1 MKLNELLT
9 EDQDLQEGPLL
20 NKIGAGIGKAAGGAA
35 KAVGAVAGGIAGLG
49 AAAKKGFQAG
59 KTTVAGGGD
68 EPAAA
73 TATAAT
79 GTAAPAAAASTNTA
93 APTAATTPAAS
104 TASKP
109 AKSNTSFGRLAQAA
123 AGQDPDAT
131 EPAAEPAAGTTPPAA
146 GTTPPAAEPAATEK
160 PAPAAEPAAGTTPPA
175 ATEKPAPAANDT
187 AYAQAQKSI
196 SGLAPEQQKEL
207 LAALVADP
215 KVKAALDAAAK
226 KSVEK
231 PSAAAPA
238 GPNWDE
244 ETGAPLSAKAK
255 AEYQTFS
262 PEQKAEIEKNIKNKS
277 NPSAKQ
283 TVAPT
288 QAEIDADRARLGVG
302 GSESVSR
309 TGRVIAESEIS
320 HTEKLAAMNRGFQ
333 KGLSNPFASPSA
345 NDTVDSPAAVDTDI
359 KDPSGTISVELITR
373 VNDLSSAQRG
383 QLFKFLKARKQ

>member
-59 KTTVAGGGD
+59 KTTVAGAGD
-68 EPAAA
+68 EPDASTTPAAP
-73 TATAAT
+73 
-79 GTAAPAAAASTNTA
+79 GTAAAPTNTA
-93 APTAATTPAAS
+93 APAAATTPAAS
-104 TASKP
+104 TTSKP

-123 AGQDPDAT
+123 AGQDPDAK
-131 EPAAEPAAGTTPPAA
+131 EPPAAEKPAAAEPAAAEKPAAAEPAAAEPAAGTTPPAA
-146 GTTPPAAEPAATEK
+146 EKPVPTAGTTPPTA
-160 PAPAAEPAAGTTPPA
+160 PA

-226 KSVEK
+226 KVGT
-231 PSAAAPA
+231 PPATPATATPAPATPAAAPTTPTTA
-238 GPNWDE
+238 TTSAEPAATPKKGSRKKP
-244 ETGAPLSAKAK
+244 AALS
-255 AEYQTFS
+255 
-262 PEQKAEIEKNIKNKS
+262 
-277 NPSAKQ
+277 
-283 TVAPT
+283 
-288 QAEIDADRARLGVG
+288 QAEIDADRDRIMGVT
-302 GSESVSR
+302 SDSVIR
-309 TGRVIAESEIS
+309 NGQVIAESEIS

-345 NDTVDSPAAVDTDI
+345 NDTADSPAAVDTDI
-359 KDPSGTISVELITR
+359 KDPSGTISVELINR
-373 VNDLSSAQRG
+373 VNTLDSTQRG

>member
-1 MKLNELLT
+1 MRLNELLT
-9 EDQDLQEGPLL
+9 EDQDLEEGPLL
-20 NKIGAGIGKAAGGAA
+20 NKIGAGIGKVAGGAA

-59 KTTVAGGGD
+59 KTTVAGAGD
-68 EPAAA
+68 EPAAD

-131 EPAAEPAAGTTPPAA
+131 EPAA

-359 KDPSGTISVELITR
+359 KDPSGTISVELIDR
-373 VNDLSSAQRG
+373 VNDLNSAQRG